1 MSNWKCELV
10 PKGRSCPYEQ
20 FQCLKCCT
28 KNLSAA
34 VQQLRWSLPFG
45 IGKHFK
51 TYEHKV
57 ECDGWKG

>member
-10 PKGRSCPYEQ
+10 PKGRSCPYEK
-20 FQCLKCCT
+20 FQCLGCCI

-45 IGKHFK
+45 IGEYFK
-51 TYEHKV
+51 THEYKV
-57 ECDGWKG
+57 ECNDWRW